1 LFETLPTSRRER
13 GPRTE
18 RHDRSG
24 HFEFRNSN
32 FEFIPRPPGVMGE
45 LRGKFE
51 IRNSKSAISPFRRRS
66 MITLRELWRTYHVG
80 DSDVHALR
88 DVTLEIG
95 RGDYLAV
102 MGPSGSGKSTL
113 LNILGCLDRPTSGS
127 YAFAGRDVGL
137 LSDSERTRLRQS
149 EIGFVFQFFHLLPRL
164 TAQGNVEL
172 PMLFAGVS
180 RAERRERAARALE
193 AVGLSDRVHHRP
205 DQLSGGQRQRVA
217 IARAV
222 VMEPGLL
229 LADEP
234 TGNLDRA
241 AAVEVMELLGT
252 MNADGQTVVLVTH
265 DPEVGSRARSA
276 VRMDDGAIV
285 ERR

>member
-1 LFETLPTSRRER
+1 VIQLQ
-13 GPRTE
+13 
-18 RHDRSG
+18 
-24 HFEFRNSN
+24 N
-32 FEFIPRPPGVMGE
+32 
-45 LRGKFE
+45 
-51 IRNSKSAISPFRRRS
+51 
-66 MITLRELWRTYHVG
+66 LWRTYQVG
-80 DSDVHALR
+80 DSNVHALR
-88 DVTLEIG
+88 DVSLEIN

-127 YAFAGRDVGL
+127 YEYDGQDVGGL
-137 LSDSERTRLRQS
+137 TDSERTRLRQS

-172 PMLFAGVS
+172 PMLFAGVP
-180 RAERRERAARALE
+180 RADRRTRAARALD

-241 AAVEVMELLGT
+241 AAVEVMELLGA
-252 MNADGQTVVLVTH
+252 MNQDGQTVVLVTH
-265 DPEVGSRARSA
+265 DPEVGARARTA
-276 VRMDDGAIV
+276 VRMDDGEIV
-285 ERR
+285 ERK

>member
-1 LFETLPTSRRER
+1 M
-13 GPRTE
+13 
-18 RHDRSG
+18 
-24 HFEFRNSN
+24 
-32 FEFIPRPPGVMGE
+32 IA
-45 LRGKFE
+45 LRD
-51 IRNSKSAISPFRRRS
+51 
-66 MITLRELWRTYHVG
+66 LWRTYHVG
-80 DSDVHALR
+80 DSDVHAMR
-88 DVTLEIG
+88 DVTLEIAK
-95 RGDYLAV
+95 GDYLAV

-127 YAFAGRDVGL
+127 YTFNGRDVGEI
-137 LSDSERTRLRQS
+137 SDADRTKLRQT
-149 EIGFVFQFFHLLPRL
+149 EIGFIFQFFHLLARL

-172 PMLFAGVS
+172 PMLFAGVA
-180 RAERRERAARALE
+180 RAERRRRALDALE
-193 AVGLSDRVHHRP
+193 AVGLTDRVHHRP

-241 AAVEVMELLGT
+241 AAVEVMELLDA

-265 DPEVGSRARSA
+265 DPEVGARARSA

>member
-1 LFETLPTSRRER
+1 
-13 GPRTE
+13 
-18 RHDRSG
+18 
-24 HFEFRNSN
+24 
-32 FEFIPRPPGVMGE
+32 
-45 LRGKFE
+45 
-51 IRNSKSAISPFRRRS
+51 
-66 MITLRELWRTYHVG
+66 MIVLADLWRTYHVG

-88 DVTLEIG
+88 DVTLEISK
-95 RGDYLAV
+95 GDYLAV

-127 YAFAGRDVGL
+127 YTFNGRDVGEI
-137 LSDSERTRLRQS
+137 SDADRTKLRQT
-149 EIGFVFQFFHLLPRL
+149 EIGFIFQFFHLLPRL

-172 PMLFAGVS
+172 PMLFAGVP
-180 RAERRERAARALE
+180 RAERRRRALEALE
-193 AVGLSDRVHHRP
+193 AVGLTDRIHHRP
-205 DQLSGGQRQRVA
+205 NQLSGGQSQRVA

-222 VMEPGLL
+222 VMNPGLL

-241 AAVEVMELLGT
+241 AAAEVMDLLGA

-265 DPEVGSRARSA
+265 DPEVGARASAA

>member
-1 LFETLPTSRRER
+1 V
-13 GPRTE
+13 
-18 RHDRSG
+18 
-24 HFEFRNSN
+24 
-32 FEFIPRPPGVMGE
+32 IQ
-45 LRGKFE
+45 LRD
-51 IRNSKSAISPFRRRS
+51 
-66 MITLRELWRTYHVG
+66 LWRTYHVG

-88 DVTLEIG
+88 DVSLDISK
-95 RGDYLAV
+95 GDYLAV

-113 LNILGCLDRPTSGS
+113 LNVLGCLDRPTSGS
-127 YAFAGRDVGL
+127 YFFDGRDVGSL
-137 LSDSERTRLRQS
+137 PDAERTSLRQS

-172 PMLFAGVS
+172 PMLFAGFS
-180 RAERRERAARALE
+180 RAERRQRAARALE

-241 AAVEVMELLGT
+241 AALEVMELLGT
-252 MNADGQTVVLVTH
+252 MNEDGQTVVLVTH
-265 DPEVGSRARSA
+265 DPEVASRARSA

-285 ERR
+285 EQR

>member
-1 LFETLPTSRRER
+1 M
-13 GPRTE
+13 
-18 RHDRSG
+18 
-24 HFEFRNSN
+24 
-32 FEFIPRPPGVMGE
+32 IA
-45 LRGKFE
+45 LRD
-51 IRNSKSAISPFRRRS
+51 
-66 MITLRELWRTYHVG
+66 LWRTYHVG
-80 DSDVHALR
+80 DSDVHAMR
-88 DVTLEIG
+88 DVNLEIAK
-95 RGDYLAV
+95 GDYLAV

-127 YAFAGRDVGL
+127 YSFNGRDVGEI
-137 LSDSERTRLRQS
+137 SDADRTKLRQT
-149 EIGFVFQFFHLLPRL
+149 EIGFIFQFFHLLARL

-172 PMLFAGVS
+172 PMLFAGVA
-180 RAERRERAARALE
+180 RAERRRRALEALE
-193 AVGLSDRVHHRP
+193 AVGLTDRVHHRP

-241 AAVEVMELLGT
+241 AAVEVMELLDA

-265 DPEVGSRARSA
+265 DPEVGSRARNA